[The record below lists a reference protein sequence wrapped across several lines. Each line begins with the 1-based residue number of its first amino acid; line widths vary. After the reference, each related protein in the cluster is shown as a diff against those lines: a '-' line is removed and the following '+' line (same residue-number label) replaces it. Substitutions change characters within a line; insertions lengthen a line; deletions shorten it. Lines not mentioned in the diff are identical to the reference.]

1 MSMCRRLLRKMSMR
15 SQRVVH
21 QAYLIMLM
29 FSHWIIS
36 LKYTV
41 ARDQQT
47 GHKKRLDGRKQN
59 CP

>member
-1 MSMCRRLLRKMSMR
+1 MSMR